1 MDWTVVQQIDLRWAY
16 TAQKRQFQVR
26 PVGHCMQLRWVFF
39 WLEQYAVL
47 VSLAPRV
54 ELASWQEGLAGTSR
68 ALPSSGQYE
77 FCQPAFIAP
86 AWLRLSSQF
95 LTQRAGRIP

>member
-16 TAQKRQFQVR
+16 TAQKKQFQVR
-26 PVGHCMQLRWVFF
+26 PVGHCMQLRW
-39 WLEQYAVL
+39 LHGRQ
-47 VSLAPRV
+47 
-54 ELASWQEGLAGTSR
+54 ELASWQAGLAGTGR

-86 AWLRLSSQF
+86 AWLGLSLQF